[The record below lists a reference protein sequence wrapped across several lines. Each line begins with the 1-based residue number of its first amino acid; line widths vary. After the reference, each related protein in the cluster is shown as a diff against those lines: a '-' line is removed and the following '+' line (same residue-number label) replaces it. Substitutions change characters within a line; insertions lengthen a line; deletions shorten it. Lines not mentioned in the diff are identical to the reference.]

1 MMTKYSFKSM
11 TEQANAIKENLI
23 SPVKLLEEFF
33 EKLRKEQDS
42 IGAKI
47 LIRVEGLMPGV
58 GSPVFSKLDA
68 ELAKSMMGVNA
79 VKAVELGSGVGVVE
93 MKGSENRDLIK
104 KDGFETNN
112 SGGILGGISNE
123 FDIQLSNIQLVV
135 IVGITVLFF
144 AELIIRNINKKK
156 QSPEEKTRPLKK
168 VEKSNEIS
176 SDVIRQKIDLAI
188 AYINMGKKSK
198 SISILKKLEKYQ
210 LTKKQLKQI
219 NQLRE
224 RLS

>member
-1 MMTKYSFKSM
+1 M
-11 TEQANAIKENLI
+11 LI
-23 SPVKLLEEFF
+23 ETFEEFINRLDF
-33 EKLRKEQDS
+33 NSIIQD
-42 IGAKI
+42 
-47 LIRVEGLMPGV
+47 P
-58 GSPVFSKLDA
+58 SKFLLD
-68 ELAKSMMGVNA
+68 
-79 VKAVELGSGVGVVE
+79 
-93 MKGSENRDLIK
+93 
-104 KDGFETNN
+104 
-112 SGGILGGISNE
+112 E

-135 IVGITVLFF
+135 IIGITVLFF

-198 SISILKKLEKYQ
+198 SVSVLKKLEKYQ

>member
-1 MMTKYSFKSM
+1 M
-11 TEQANAIKENLI
+11 LI
-23 SPVKLLEEFF
+23 ETFEEFINRLNF
-33 EKLRKEQDS
+33 NSIIQD
-42 IGAKI
+42 
-47 LIRVEGLMPGV
+47 P
-58 GSPVFSKLDA
+58 SKFLLD
-68 ELAKSMMGVNA
+68 
-79 VKAVELGSGVGVVE
+79 
-93 MKGSENRDLIK
+93 
-104 KDGFETNN
+104 
-112 SGGILGGISNE
+112 E

-144 AELIIRNINKKK
+144 TELIIRNINKKK
-156 QSPEEKTRPLKK
+156 QSPEEKPRPLKK

-198 SISILKKLEKYQ
+198 SVSILKKLEKYQ

-224 RLS
+224 RLTNG

>member
-1 MMTKYSFKSM
+1 M
-11 TEQANAIKENLI
+11 LI
-23 SPVKLLEEFF
+23 ETFEEFINRLDF
-33 EKLRKEQDS
+33 NSIIQD
-42 IGAKI
+42 
-47 LIRVEGLMPGV
+47 P
-58 GSPVFSKLDA
+58 SKFLLD
-68 ELAKSMMGVNA
+68 
-79 VKAVELGSGVGVVE
+79 
-93 MKGSENRDLIK
+93 
-104 KDGFETNN
+104 
-112 SGGILGGISNE
+112 E

-156 QSPEEKTRPLKK
+156 QSTEEKPRALKK

>member
-1 MMTKYSFKSM
+1 M
-11 TEQANAIKENLI
+11 LI
-23 SPVKLLEEFF
+23 ETFEEFINRLDF
-33 EKLRKEQDS
+33 NSIIQD
-42 IGAKI
+42 
-47 LIRVEGLMPGV
+47 P
-58 GSPVFSKLDA
+58 SKFLLD
-68 ELAKSMMGVNA
+68 
-79 VKAVELGSGVGVVE
+79 
-93 MKGSENRDLIK
+93 
-104 KDGFETNN
+104 
-112 SGGILGGISNE
+112 E

-135 IVGITVLFF
+135 IVGIAVLFF

-156 QSPEEKTRPLKK
+156 ESPEEKPRPLKK

>member
-1 MMTKYSFKSM
+1 M
-11 TEQANAIKENLI
+11 LI
-23 SPVKLLEEFF
+23 ETFEEFINRLDF
-33 EKLRKEQDS
+33 NSIIQD
-42 IGAKI
+42 
-47 LIRVEGLMPGV
+47 P
-58 GSPVFSKLDA
+58 SKFLLD
-68 ELAKSMMGVNA
+68 
-79 VKAVELGSGVGVVE
+79 
-93 MKGSENRDLIK
+93 
-104 KDGFETNN
+104 
-112 SGGILGGISNE
+112 E

-198 SISILKKLEKYQ
+198 SVSILKKLEKYQ

>member
-1 MMTKYSFKSM
+1 M
-11 TEQANAIKENLI
+11 LI
-23 SPVKLLEEFF
+23 ETFEEFINRLDF
-33 EKLRKEQDS
+33 NSIIQD
-42 IGAKI
+42 
-47 LIRVEGLMPGV
+47 P
-58 GSPVFSKLDA
+58 SKFLLD
-68 ELAKSMMGVNA
+68 
-79 VKAVELGSGVGVVE
+79 
-93 MKGSENRDLIK
+93 
-104 KDGFETNN
+104 
-112 SGGILGGISNE
+112 E
-123 FDIQLSNIQLVV
+123 FNIQLSNIQLVV

-156 QSPEEKTRPLKK
+156 QSPEEKPHPLKK

-188 AYINMGKKSK
+188 AYINMDKKSK

>member
-1 MMTKYSFKSM
+1 M
-11 TEQANAIKENLI
+11 LI
-23 SPVKLLEEFF
+23 ETFEEFINRLEF
-33 EKLRKEQDS
+33 NSIIQD
-42 IGAKI
+42 
-47 LIRVEGLMPGV
+47 P
-58 GSPVFSKLDA
+58 SKFLLD
-68 ELAKSMMGVNA
+68 
-79 VKAVELGSGVGVVE
+79 
-93 MKGSENRDLIK
+93 
-104 KDGFETNN
+104 
-112 SGGILGGISNE
+112 E